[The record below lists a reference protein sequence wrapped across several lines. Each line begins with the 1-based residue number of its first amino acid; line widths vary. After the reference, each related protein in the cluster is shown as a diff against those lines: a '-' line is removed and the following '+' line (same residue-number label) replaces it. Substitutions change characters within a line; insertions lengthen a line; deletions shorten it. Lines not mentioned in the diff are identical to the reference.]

1 MTIFL
6 NDRDLLRDFRE
17 GRREALERVYWAYI
31 DKVERIIRFGFV
43 RGDSVMLSG
52 VGNVGSDL
60 RDLVQETFTK
70 AFAPDAR
77 RAYDG
82 IRPFS
87 PYLYAISRH
96 VLADWGRRSGR
107 EVPTEWPSIE
117 AALEAEAAG
126 PEETPPYAD
135 DRTVAIVERF
145 IGELPE
151 DLRALHE
158 LRSIAGRSQREA
170 AEALGITRQV
180 LRTREGR
187 LRDMLRERLAREE
200 GEAQD
205 SRSQPAPPRHIQ

>member
-1 MTIFL
+1 MTIFV
-6 NDRDLLRDFRE
+6 NDRDLLRGFRE
-17 GRREALERVYWAYI
+17 GERGALERVYWAYI

-52 VGNVGSDL
+52 VGNAQSDL
-60 RDLVQETFTK
+60 RDLVHEVFTK

-87 PYLYAISRH
+87 PYLYAIARH
-96 VLADWGRRSGR
+96 VLADWGRRQGR
-107 EVPTEWPSIE
+107 EVPTDWESLE
-117 AALEAEAAG
+117 AALETAES
-126 PEETPPYAD
+126 EEPTTYAD

-145 IGELPE
+145 IRELPD

-158 LRSIAGRSQREA
+158 KRSIAGLSQREA

-180 LRTREGR
+180 LRTKEGR
-187 LRDMLRERLAREE
+187 LRDLLRERLARED
-200 GEAQD
+200 GPGQD
-205 SRSQPAPPRHIQ
+205 SLRLRAPRPVGS

>member
-1 MTIFL
+1 MTIFV

-52 VGNVGSDL
+52 VGNAGSDL
-60 RDLVQETFTK
+60 RDLVHEVFAK

-82 IRPFS
+82 IRPFG
-87 PYLYAISRH
+87 PYLFAISRH

-117 AALEAEAAG
+117 AALGAAE

-135 DRTVAIVERF
+135 DRTVEIVERF
-145 IGELPE
+145 IGELPD

-200 GEAQD
+200 GQGQD
-205 SRSQPAPPRHIQ
+205 ALLRPAPPRQVQ

>member
-17 GRREALERVYWAYI
+17 GQRGALERLYWAYV

-43 RGDSVMLSG
+43 RGDSMKLSG
-52 VGNVGSDL
+52 VGSSQTEL
-60 RDLVQETFTK
+60 RDLVQEVFAK

-82 IRPFS
+82 LRPYG
-87 PYLYAISRH
+87 PYLYAIARN

-117 AALEAEAAG
+117 AAM
-126 PEETPPYAD
+126 EEVPTEEDPPTYAD

-145 IGELPE
+145 IRELPP

-158 LRSIAGRSQREA
+158 QRSIAGLSQRDA
-170 AEALGITRQV
+170 AAVLGITRQV
-180 LRTREGR
+180 LRTMEGR
-187 LRDMLRERLAREE
+187 LRDMLRERLARAERD
-200 GEAQD
+200 GQD
-205 SRSQPAPPRHIQ
+205 SSPLRAPSRPSG